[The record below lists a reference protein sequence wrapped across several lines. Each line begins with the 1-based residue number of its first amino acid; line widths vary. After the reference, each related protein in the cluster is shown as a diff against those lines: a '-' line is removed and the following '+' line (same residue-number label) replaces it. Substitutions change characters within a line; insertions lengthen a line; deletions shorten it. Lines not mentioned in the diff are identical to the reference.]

1 MRATKFGRSPICWR
15 RISPRPDTSE
25 ISVPAK
31 SVRDF
36 LAGRLVFRRQ
46 SRCSY
51 PQFTLNSVQSG
62 SQLAIRFHRLDLH
75 VVLRKLI
82 PKLKAFSQRIY
93 ETSMVRFYS
102 SVNPDDKMLIR
113 QMNGGSV
120 SHRNPHRFAAA
131 IERKPTAAAAFPTE
145 YSIVIFVLK
154 ISSF

>member
-1 MRATKFGRSPICWR
+1 
-15 RISPRPDTSE
+15 
-25 ISVPAK
+25 
-31 SVRDF
+31 
-36 LAGRLVFRRQ
+36 
-46 SRCSY
+46 
-51 PQFTLNSVQSG
+51 
-62 SQLAIRFHRLDLH
+62 
-75 VVLRKLI
+75 VLRKLI

-131 IERKPTAAAAFPTE
+131 IERKPTAAAAFPTG